1 MKFNWGTRILIFLI
15 MFLLAAGAFM
25 VFAFKQ
31 DVNLVYKDYYVK
43 GVDYTEQMNVD
54 ARSANYYN
62 ALQTHLEDEFLVVD
76 FEESLAVTIDS
87 VSVWLYRP
95 SNSKL
100 DLKFTLFLSENSVKI
115 PKDDLLSGRYILKL
129 FWYAEGLKYEVDKQ
143 VNIQ

>member
-1 MKFNWGTRILIFLI
+1 
-15 MFLLAAGAFM
+15 M
-25 VFAFKQ
+25 VFAFRQ

-62 ALQTHLEDEFLVVD
+62 ALHTHLEDQFLVVD
-76 FEESLAVTIDS
+76 FEASLALTIDS
-87 VSVWLYRP
+87 GNVWLYRP

-100 DLKFTLFLSENSVKI
+100 DLKFPLLLSANSVKI

-129 FWYAEGLKYEVDKQ
+129 FWYSEGLKYEVDKP